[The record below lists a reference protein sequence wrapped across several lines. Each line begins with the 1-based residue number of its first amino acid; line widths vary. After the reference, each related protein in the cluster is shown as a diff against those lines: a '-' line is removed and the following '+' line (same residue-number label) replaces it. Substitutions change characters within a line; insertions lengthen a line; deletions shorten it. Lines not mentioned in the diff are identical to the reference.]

1 MPAPSHLIKHA
12 VYVEIVSG
20 AGGMC
25 DKSSANLIKVGIM
38 KEGWEL
44 GVTLCFF
51 TKAHRFTL
59 IPTVI
64 THIHMHINGVSSSE
78 TKENW
83 IIEYLEWGREKLW
96 TRFVDASQHH
106 PPSNIKLPTSSA
118 LTSLLEVLS
127 AWMQSNFLKVG
138 ISSKGE
144 LL

>member
-1 MPAPSHLIKHA
+1 
-12 VYVEIVSG
+12 
-20 AGGMC
+20 
-25 DKSSANLIKVGIM
+25 
-38 KEGWEL
+38 
-44 GVTLCFF
+44 
-51 TKAHRFTL
+51 
-59 IPTVI
+59 
-64 THIHMHINGVSSSE
+64 MHINGVSSSE